1 MQTEHLK
8 VTGMTCGGCTK
19 TVAHA
24 LEEIPGVSSV
34 KVSLDTGEAA
44 VLFDERLTTSEHLM
58 SAVQR
63 AGYGAEADSGAR
75 VRSEGKGKRGCCG

>member
-19 TVAHA
+19 TVTHA
-24 LEEIPGVSSV
+24 LEEIPGVSNV

-44 VLFDERLTTSEHLM
+44 VLFDEHQTTLERLM
-58 SAVQR
+58 SAVKN
-63 AGYGAEADSGAR
+63 AGYGAEVDSGAP
-75 VRSEGKGKRGCCG
+75 VEGKGGCCA